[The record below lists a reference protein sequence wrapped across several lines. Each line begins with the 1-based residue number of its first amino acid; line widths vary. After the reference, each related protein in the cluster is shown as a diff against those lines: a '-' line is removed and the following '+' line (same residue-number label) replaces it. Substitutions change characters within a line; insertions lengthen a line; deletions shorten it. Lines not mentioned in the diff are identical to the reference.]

1 MSWSSKPKNPLLLSV
16 QSPVRKRL
24 DVHRPSP
31 VSKPEDFF
39 LFHVSGISP
48 ELGSFFKIF
57 LYSRKNETLSVPSNF
72 TLTLFWTQDMTI
84 FCSCCPVRVMGVLL
98 VRVYGHPS
106 KSRVSLFKFLSRR
119 IIGFIQLVSVGQ
131 LRTISSVV
139 PTE

>member
-1 MSWSSKPKNPLLLSV
+1 
-16 QSPVRKRL
+16 
-24 DVHRPSP
+24 
-31 VSKPEDFF
+31 
-39 LFHVSGISP
+39 
-48 ELGSFFKIF
+48 
-57 LYSRKNETLSVPSNF
+57 
-72 TLTLFWTQDMTI
+72 MTI